1 MVEKKIV
8 ADTSS
13 AGPHVELE
21 DDSDFEVDIRPD
33 TAALRMFKN
42 LTFKPW
48 YALGEFVDNSISSGI
63 KNFEILK
70 AFNGSDYA
78 VRVSITFDEERNIL
92 VIDDNAA
99 GISREDLG
107 IALKTGVPPT
117 DTTIGLNRHGV
128 GMKAAGFWWG
138 ATLTIKSYPIGQEH
152 GWESIMDISSDESLE
167 PKAKVHA
174 IPHRG
179 YSGTRIEISNLWQKI
194 PEVRAQR
201 TIKAYLPSIYRI
213 FLDPK
218 SEYCE
223 IPCEIYYGDELL
235 NFELPELLKA
245 PYWETKAVKPDASS
259 KSLLWREDIE
269 IKLES
274 GYVISGWVGILKTMS
289 RDLSGFFLHYRGK
302 GIAGV
307 VPQLTPDDD
316 KKVATKDLLISTGFK
331 PREIFGQSG
340 SHSDSS
346 FIGEFDV
353 SVFGKTI
360 TTDSPLWT
368 DDQRDE
374 FVEKLRKKMSD
385 PKKNFIAMASN
396 FRRREA
402 AKEDET
408 ALVASSKKEVS
419 LILGGIENR
428 IDHQEPQGEESLE
441 ISDEETNSEANVIHL
456 DFRDHENHLHG
467 FKMEFIQDRSSDFL
481 TIREHENE
489 FSHTVR
495 INLAHPVTDNLV
507 ITNDTKILLRRL
519 LFGLSAAEVM
529 LTNFDKNKIRKKMN
543 EILSYLKRDS

>member
-1 MVEKKIV
+1 MVDKKNV
-8 ADTSS
+8 DNDPTSENQ
-13 AGPHVELE
+13 VDLE
-21 DDSDFEVDIRPD
+21 DGSDFEVDIRPD

-63 KNFEILK
+63 KNFETLK
-70 AFNGSDYA
+70 SFNGSDYA
-78 VRVSITFDEERNIL
+78 VRVSINFDDEMNLL

-99 GISREDLG
+99 GISREDLK

-138 ATLTIKSYPIGQEH
+138 ATLTIRSYPIGQGH
-152 GWESIMDISSDESLE
+152 GWESVMDISSDEVMQ
-167 PKAKVHA
+167 PTAKAKA

-179 YSGTRIEISNLWQKI
+179 YSGTRIEISNLWQNV
-194 PEVRAQR
+194 PEARAQR

-218 SEYCE
+218 SDYYE

-235 NFELPELLKA
+235 SFELPELLKA
-245 PYWETKAVKPDASS
+245 PYWETKAVKPPSSS
-259 KSLLWREDIE
+259 KSLLWREDVA

-274 GYVISGWVGILKTMS
+274 GLVINGWVGILKTMS

-316 KKVATKDLLISTGFK
+316 KKASTKDLLISTGFK

-360 TTDSPLWT
+360 TTDSPLWS

-374 FVEKLRKKMSD
+374 FVNKLRTKMND

-408 ALVASSKKEVS
+408 ALAASSEKEVS

-428 IDHQEPQGEESLE
+428 IDHLEPQAEESLE
-441 ISDEETNSEANVIHL
+441 ISDDEASSEANVIHL

-481 TIREHENE
+481 TIRENE
-489 FSHTVR
+489 DEFNHTVR